1 MRETS
6 IHQRTLN
13 RASTSYNMEEPIKG
27 ISVGTGDPD
36 VFVRVVGRGT
46 FQNGQPLRRYALEMV
61 ERGHHSFIVDLEHC
75 TGMDSTFLGVLAGIG
90 LRLRQGGRHGKITV
104 VNASPRS
111 LELLETLGLDR
122 LFAVEPSPSDTSRLH
137 PPQENEWQRLP
148 DSDVAQM
155 VKPLSKDDTAD
166 LMLEAHESLIR
177 ADHRNEP
184 KFKDLTKFL
193 RDKVDKRKEN
203 EQTS

>member
-1 MRETS
+1 MS
-6 IHQRTLN
+6 
-13 RASTSYNMEEPIKG
+13 EPIKG
-27 ISVGTGDPD
+27 ISVGAGSEE

-46 FQNGQPLRRYALEMV
+46 FQNGQPLRRYALEMI
-61 ERGHHSFIVDLEHC
+61 ERGHHGFVVDLDQCH
-75 TGMDSTFLGVLAGIG
+75 GMDSTFLGVLAGIG

-104 VNASPRS
+104 INASPRS

-122 LFAVEPSPSDTSRLH
+122 LFGIESNPDAIARH
-137 PPQENEWQRLP
+137 RPPADKDWQRLP
-148 DSDVAQM
+148 DSDVAQL
-155 VKPLSKDDTAD
+155 VTPLNKDDTAD

-203 EQTS
+203 DQPS

>member
-1 MRETS
+1 MP
-6 IHQRTLN
+6 
-13 RASTSYNMEEPIKG
+13 EPVKG
-27 ISVGTGDPD
+27 ISVGAGSQE

-46 FQNGQPLRRYALEMV
+46 FQNGQPLRRYALEMI
-61 ERGHHSFIVDLEHC
+61 ERGHHGFVVDLEHC
-75 TGMDSTFLGVLAGIG
+75 NGMDSTFLGVLAGIG

-122 LFAVEPSPSDTSRLH
+122 LFGIESSLDMAHRHQLPDEKDWR
-137 PPQENEWQRLP
+137 RLP
-148 DSDVAQM
+148 ESDVAQLG
-155 VKPLSKDDTAD
+155 KPLNKDDTAD

-193 RDKVDKRKEN
+193 RDKVEKRKEN
-203 EQTS
+203 ETPS